1 MSFPLVWLL
10 IPFAVVILFF
20 FIFSFFALYHAIRF
34 GYSTFVN
41 VFVMLLYIGTSVA
54 VLTMIGMYIVSIDW
68 SQTIQIQAFSVEPLE
83 TKKTV

>member
-20 FIFSFFALYHAIRF
+20 FVFSFFALYHAIRF

-41 VFVMLLYIGTSVA
+41 VFVMLLYLGTSIT
-54 VLTMIGMYIVSIDW
+54 VLVMVGMYLSSIDW
-68 SQTIQIQAFSVEPLE
+68 SQTIEILV
-83 TKKTV
+83 